1 MIGALMTLP
10 LLPAASGSPTALESA
25 TVTEIKNQA
34 IFQSAD
40 GTERAVKTGDVIHGQ
55 EPVKTEGNSMAELEF
70 PDGTLARLGS
80 RSALTFSAEAR
91 EVQML
96 SGLGVF
102 FIPKTMGGLRIVAR
116 PMVGTVEDG
125 TVVVEDLDRPEGGK
139 NRHWTKF
146 LLVEGSRAGV
156 SLPGASRSTVLR
168 ESQGLFRREGASTL
182 SPAFDFDVKA
192 LTENATIL
200 TGFHRA
206 WPGLDEIN
214 AVIQRQYK
222 LLRSGRLTHAS
233 HFWTGRGAQQGTLAA
248 QFPVPDLPGMTTPPY
263 NDSGARD
270 GLLLYE
276 FNNVG
281 GSSRPTPAGSATR

>member
-1 MIGALMTLP
+1 MTLP
-10 LLPAASGSPTALESA
+10 LLPAASGTPTALGSA
-25 TVTEIKNQA
+25 TFTEIKNQV
-34 IFQSAD
+34 IYRSAD
-40 GTERAVKTGDVIHGQ
+40 GTERAAKAGDVVQGG
-55 EPVKTEGNSMAELEF
+55 EVVTAYSNSMAELEF

-80 RSALTFSAEAR
+80 RSSVTFSAEAR

-102 FIPKTMGGLRIVAR
+102 FIPKTMGGLRILTRA
-116 PMVGTVEDG
+116 MVGTVEG
-125 TVVVEDLDRPEGGK
+125 CTVVVEDMDRPEGGK
-139 NRHWTKF
+139 SRHWTKF

-156 SLPGASRSTVLR
+156 SPPGANRGTVLR
-168 ESQGLFRREGASTL
+168 EGQGLFRREGASTL

-192 LTENATIL
+192 LTENATIF

-214 AVIQRQYK
+214 TVIQRQYK

-233 HFWTGRGAQQGTLAA
+233 YFWTGRGAQQGTLAA

-281 GSSRPTPAGSATR
+281 GNSRPTPAGSATR